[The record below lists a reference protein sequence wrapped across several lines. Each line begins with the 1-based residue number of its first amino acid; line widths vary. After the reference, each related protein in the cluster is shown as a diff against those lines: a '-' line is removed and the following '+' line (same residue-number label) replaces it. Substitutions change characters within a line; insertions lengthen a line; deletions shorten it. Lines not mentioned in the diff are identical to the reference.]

1 MARKPKWTEHRED
14 GVLTIDLFSW
24 EYFDDYVNQKIV
36 DYKEYIFR
44 GQASS
49 KWELEPTLDRLLRK
63 EKLLTKANI
72 VNEHLERFKRSVR
85 GRRGLNPACI
95 TGENEWW
102 ALGQHFGLATP
113 LLDWTYSPFVA
124 AYFAFCSEE
133 NENSDHRVIYALQHR
148 LTEDKCVFLEKLH
161 GDKFKE
167 HLTTF
172 TPMTD
177 ENSRLVNQG
186 GLFTKSPHGVDIET
200 WVKKHFK
207 THDRGILIKILV
219 PNTSRKL
226 ALINLNR
233 MNINHSS
240 LFPDLYGSSKH
251 CNLHLSVY
259 NKRAY

>member
-49 KWELEPTLDRLLRK
+49 IWKLEPTIDRLLKK
-63 EKLLTKANI
+63 EKKSEAPRLI
-72 VNEHLERFKRSVR
+72 SEHLEHFKLSAR
-85 GRRGLNPACI
+85 GRRGSNPPCL
-95 TGENEWW
+95 TNENEWW

-113 LLDWTYSPFVA
+113 LLDWTHSPFVA
-124 AYFAFCSEE
+124 AYFAFCTEF
-133 NENSDHRVIYALQHR
+133 NENSPYRVIYALQYKLVSDMCEGLRKR
-148 LTEDKCVFLEKLH
+148 L
-161 GDKFKE
+161 GDKFKDDI
-167 HLTTF
+167 TTF
-172 TPMTD
+172 TPMSD
-177 ENSRLVNQG
+177 ENTRLVNQG
-186 GLFTKSPHGVDIET
+186 GLFTRSPYGIDIES
-200 WVKKHFK
+200 WVRKYFK
-207 THDRGILIKILV
+207 GFDRGTLIKIV
-219 PNTSRKL
+219 IPTGGRKL

-251 CNLHLSVY
+251 CNLHLSIY
-259 NKRAY
+259 NKYAY